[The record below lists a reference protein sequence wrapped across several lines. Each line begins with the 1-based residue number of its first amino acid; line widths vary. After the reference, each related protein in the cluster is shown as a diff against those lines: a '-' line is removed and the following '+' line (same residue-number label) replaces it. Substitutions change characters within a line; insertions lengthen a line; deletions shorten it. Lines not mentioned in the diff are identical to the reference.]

1 MAKGQHHS
9 AYQRGVIR
17 RYYEHKETLM
27 TQKLG
32 ELVSEIYLCEGETKV
47 DRLWERVE
55 KALLGAG
62 VDAKL
67 VKFVVEKRDV
77 EWLAQEI
84 ADLF

>member
-1 MAKGQHHS
+1 MAKGQQYS

-32 ELVSEIYLCEGETKV
+32 ELVSELYLCASEKKA
-47 DRLWERVE
+47 DSLWIRVE
-55 KALLGAG
+55 KAMTGAG
-62 VDAKL
+62 VDEKL
-67 VKFVVEKRDV
+67 VRFVVTKRDV

>member
-1 MAKGQHHS
+1 MAKGRHYS

-32 ELVSEIYLCEGETKV
+32 ELVSELYLCEGAKKA
-47 DRLWERVE
+47 DQLWKRVE
-55 KALLGAG
+55 KAMTGAG